1 MHYRM
6 PLIRSLFSHWN
17 VGSLW
22 QTWRT
27 TTRKGA
33 LVTTKSIKFMLQDI
47 DTKYEERADSPE
59 FVRLYKG
66 SRWEHMFAVL
76 HEELNQH
83 FDAINGRAETTGHY
97 WADNSR
103 AMLDLLKDL
112 KNDLYTLKRAG
123 VDITLHAAYQN
134 AIERCRPWLSYSG
147 GSAVPEG
154 FEPIEIIKYE
164 PVFTENALVELKKQ
178 QEPIEP
184 KMIGKGSYAHVYSY
198 VDPNYGIKFA
208 IKRANRDAEER
219 DLLRFRKEFDVM
231 KNLSF
236 PYILE
241 VYKYDASRNE
251 YRMEHCDATLR
262 QYISQRNN
270 NLHFS
275 TRKRI
280 ALQFLY
286 GMSYIH
292 SQKLLHRDIS
302 LQNVLMKVYESG
314 AVLVKLSDFGLVKE
328 HESTFTRAHT
338 EMRGTILDPTLD
350 NFRDYSVLNE
360 IYAIGHV
367 LSFIFTGRQSI
378 AAADNDV
385 HRIVQKCV
393 AHNLSERYPSVSEL
407 IADVEN
413 LDVPAHSISGSGD
426 EA

>member
-1 MHYRM
+1 
-6 PLIRSLFSHWN
+6 
-17 VGSLW
+17 
-22 QTWRT
+22 
-27 TTRKGA
+27 
-33 LVTTKSIKFMLQDI
+33 MLQDI
-47 DTKYEERADSPE
+47 DTKYKERADSPE

-83 FDAINGRAETTGHY
+83 FEAINGRAVTTSHY
-97 WADNSR
+97 WADSSR
-103 AMLDLLKDL
+103 AMLDLLKDI

-123 VDITLHAAYQN
+123 IDIVLNDAYQD
-134 AIERCRPWLSYSG
+134 AVERCRPWLSYSG

-154 FEPIEIIKYE
+154 FEPIEIIKYDR
-164 PVFTENALVELKKQ
+164 VFTENSMVELKKQ

-198 VDPNYGIKFA
+198 VDPDYGIKFA
-208 IKRANRDAEER
+208 IKRANREAEER
-219 DLLRFRKEFDVM
+219 DLLRFRKEFEVM
-231 KNLSF
+231 KKLSF

-241 VYKYDASRNE
+241 VYKYDESRNE

-262 QYISQRNN
+262 EYISQRNG

-292 SQKLLHRDIS
+292 SQGLLHRDIS
-302 LQNVLMKVYESG
+302 LQNVLMKLYGSG

-328 HESTFTRAHT
+328 QESKFTRTHT
-338 EMRGTILDPTLD
+338 EMRGTILDPMLEH
-350 NFRDYSVLNE
+350 FRDYSVLNE

-378 AAADNDV
+378 AAGSNGV
-385 HRIVQKCV
+385 HRVIQKCV
-393 AHNLSERYPSVSEL
+393 AHNLSERYPTVSEL
-407 IADVEN
+407 IADVES
-413 LDVPAHSISGSGD
+413 LEVPAHSISGSGD